1 MLANLLD
8 QGHDLKAFCSEVVDH
23 MRNLL
28 VVQSCPAAVDLR
40 GLVEA
45 SEEDL
50 KQLSTDAKRLDN
62 LNSFKSYWPSSRK
75 PKIH

>member
-1 MLANLLD
+1 MAQDSPAALAVLANLLD

-28 VVQSCPAAVDLR
+28 VAAVVPAAADLR

-45 SEEDL
+45 SEEV
-50 KQLSTDAKRLDN
+50 S
-62 LNSFKSYWPSSRK
+62 SSSRQM
-75 PKIH
+75 PSV